1 MSPKL
6 AMIALSIVPPIALV
20 SRYYG
25 RYVQKITRAV
35 QDSLAASTQVCGQ
48 STLISRMYICIIFKP
63 LCAGNCQMSL
73 VDLLIQI
80 LLNLKHPLMGKAFQS
95 TAY

>member
-35 QDSLAASTQVCGQ
+35 QDSLAASTQVCV
-48 STLISRMYICIIFKP
+48 RAM
-63 LCAGNCQMSL
+63 
-73 VDLLIQI
+73 
-80 LLNLKHPLMGKAFQS
+80 
-95 TAY
+95 